1 MGEILVRKWQP
12 GDDLSAITALL
23 HRAYAELAEMG
34 FRYTATWQDDEKTLQ
49 RLSRGMVFIAE
60 SDGQIV
66 GTVTLYLPP
75 CKSSCAWY
83 DRPDV
88 ARFGQLAVDPEFQ
101 RRGIGSRLMDVVENE
116 THAHGVPNLA
126 LDTAAGAHHLIAL
139 YQKRG
144 FSIVSKADWKSTNYE
159 SVMMNLAFGDPK
171 LR

>member
-49 RLSRGMVFIAE
+49 RLSRGMAF
-60 SDGQIV
+60 
-66 GTVTLYLPP
+66 
-75 CKSSCAWY
+75 
-83 DRPDV
+83 
-88 ARFGQLAVDPEFQ
+88 
-101 RRGIGSRLMDVVENE
+101 
-116 THAHGVPNLA
+116 
-126 LDTAAGAHHLIAL
+126 

-144 FSIVSKADWKSTNYE
+144 FSIVSKADWESTNYE